1 MVGNGKKKR
10 AAQTIEV
17 APGGLQGRRF
27 DAAQKRHALTLVASG
42 VTRTQVAAIVGTT
55 TTSLGRW
62 LKEGLNGS
70 AIAGAKPVAPVA
82 RPARPKRAAQNGMST
97 AATRPPPP
105 VEGAA
110 AGRGGRTKGGGAV
123 GRSTPERS
131 PYAPADPAQGLSDI
145 EVAGIL
151 EWKKKHPSMGP
162 AQLRAQLKRFKGWRL
177 SIKAI
182 ARVLRGHGYAVVHT
196 KARPVGPEPV
206 RFEAPRRNAL
216 WQADFCEVRVGDER
230 LHVLFILDDFS
241 RFLVGHMLTDAPSSA
256 TVTTTFRAAMARHGK
271 PEAVRTD
278 RGGAFVAYTKDGD
291 FGRVLEAELVD
302 HIVGRAYSPR
312 GGGKVESAIGT
323 LKRELWECFHFED
336 REEAE
341 RRLSVFVEDYNHRR
355 AHMGIDGLVPA
366 DRFFG
371 RADQVLARI
380 DALSRGRNAA
390 LATTPGAPVEELI
403 TASSGAPLE
412 VLRLVI
418 HDGAMEI
425 RFCGARVQ
433 LGPLKT

>member
-1 MVGNGKKKR
+1 MVGNGKKN
-10 AAQTIEV
+10 AAQPTEV
-17 APGGLQGRRF
+17 AGGLQGRRF
-27 DAAQKRHALTLVASG
+27 DAAQKRQALTLVASG
-42 VTRTQVAAIVGTT
+42 VTRTQVAAIIGTT
-55 TTSLGRW
+55 TTSLNRW
-62 LKEGLNGS
+62 IKEGLNGS
-70 AIAGAKPVAPVA
+70 TIAGAKPAGVVARQARPKNATQNGASTMAASPTPPVA
-82 RPARPKRAAQNGMST
+82 R
-97 AATRPPPP
+97 AT
-105 VEGAA
+105 
-110 AGRGGRTKGGGAV
+110 GGRTKADGGVEA
-123 GRSTPERS
+123 STRERS

-162 AQLRAQLKRFKGWRL
+162 AQLRAQMKRFKGWRL

-341 RRLSVFVEDYNHRR
+341 RRLSLFVEDYNHRR

-380 DALSRGRNAA
+380 DALSRSRNAA
-390 LATTPGAPVEELI
+390 LPITPGAPVEELI

-418 HDGAMEI
+418 HEGAMEM

-433 LGPLKT
+433 LGPLKS